1 MSPLPSQP
9 LYNERG
15 APSKMDKP
23 TLYSHIERKV
33 ANLKRP
39 AIIGING
46 AITSGKTM
54 MSHELDRHLK
64 DRGYPTQL
72 IHMDDFHN
80 ARSIRMGGNSPECYF
95 ENAIDTQRLGELI
108 TDIKRGP
115 VNKTMTLLDMGTDT
129 YTNSKS
135 YITNIDTV
143 VIVEG
148 VLLYRQS
155 IKRLFDFKIY
165 LDVDYN
171 EILRRGKERDV
182 PLYGESI
189 IQQYIDLYIPVQK
202 IYASRCSPKEQSD
215 LVVNNNNF
223 CEPVIAE

>member
-1 MSPLPSQP
+1 MNKL
-9 LYNERG
+9 
-15 APSKMDKP
+15 A
-23 TLYSHIERKV
+23 LYSHIERKI

-54 MSHELDRHLK
+54 MSHELDGHLK
-64 DRGYPTQL
+64 DRGCSTQL

-80 ARSIRMGGNSPECYF
+80 KRSVRMKGNSPKCYLD
-95 ENAIDTQRLGELI
+95 NAIDTQRFEELI

-129 YTNSKS
+129 YTNNKS
-135 YITNIDTV
+135 YATDIDTV

-148 VLLYRQS
+148 VLLYCQS
-155 IKRLFDFKIY
+155 LKKFFDFKIY

-202 IYASRCSPKEQSD
+202 IYVSRCSPREQSD
-215 LVVNNNNF
+215 LVINNNNF
-223 CEPVIAE
+223 CEPVIAV